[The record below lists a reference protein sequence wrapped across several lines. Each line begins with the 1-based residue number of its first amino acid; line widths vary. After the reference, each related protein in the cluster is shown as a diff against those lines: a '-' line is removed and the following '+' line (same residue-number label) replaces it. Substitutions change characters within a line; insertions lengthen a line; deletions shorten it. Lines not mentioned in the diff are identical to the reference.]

1 MDIRQNINLGIFHF
15 LLIDEN
21 IYYSYYFYSQMVLIF
36 LFLILMVLA
45 NIFIIVSYCWNTSK
59 IKRKGIYNLFFHHNI
74 TFVTLV
80 YVVDYLISSYLLIT
94 IIKYLVFKRI
104 DEYSINFIIFWILF
118 IWVFLIMPTKIAMEI
133 FFDLLRFYIKKLFSF
148 DQEINCLEWHFVG
161 LKNEP
166 KALLYYMLNSW
177 RKIIYLIPIYMIF
190 MPILI
195 FEDYNINV
203 IYVLAF
209 VIISLIEVAWLVYIC
224 KVYPYDSLSHNRI
237 IIINQIS
244 VVFILTLCVIT
255 IKNKFVKIKFITC

>member
-21 IYYSYYFYSQMVLIF
+21 IYYSYSYYFYSQRILIF

-45 NIFIIVSYCWNTSK
+45 NIFIIVSFCWNISK
-59 IKRKGIYNLFFHHNI
+59 IKRKRINNLFFHHNI

-104 DEYSINFIIFWILF
+104 DEHSINFIIFWILF
-118 IWVFLIMPTKIAMEI
+118 IWVLLIMPTKIAMEI
-133 FFDLLRFYIKKLFSF
+133 FFDLLRFYIKKLFGF
-148 DQEINCLEWHFVG
+148 DKEINYLDWHFVG

-166 KALLYYMLNSW
+166 KALLYHMLNSW

-190 MPILI
+190 FYQFL
-195 FEDYNINV
+195 FSN
-203 IYVLAF
+203 
-209 VIISLIEVAWLVYIC
+209 
-224 KVYPYDSLSHNRI
+224 
-237 IIINQIS
+237 
-244 VVFILTLCVIT
+244 TT
-255 IKNKFVKIKFITC
+255 I